1 MVLPE
6 KCKQKVMEGFVLGS
20 SIGLRSLVWED
31 GSFGVLVVWV
41 FGVDLSSGYVLHM
54 FGCKPLIA
62 R

>member
-1 MVLPE
+1 
-6 KCKQKVMEGFVLGS
+6 MEGFVLGS